1 MKDLKTT
8 INEAINSRWVL
19 VKGWLVPDTI
29 TTENVI
35 AVKVFDTKEEALEL
49 LKRNADNAR
58 GDKNWFSDGLGFYNS
73 DTAYGKA
80 YLTFFKIMHYAV
92 AQTYRWVDEQ
102 GRLQKLRG
110 L

>member
-8 INEAINSRWVL
+8 ISEAINSRWVL
-19 VKGWLVPDTI
+19 VKGWLKPNTI
-29 TTENVI
+29 ITENVF
-35 AVKVFDTKEEALEL
+35 VVDVFDTKEEAIEL
-49 LKRNADNAR
+49 LQKNADNAR

-73 DTAYGKA
+73 DTAMGKA
-80 YLTFFKIMHYAV
+80 YLSFFKVMHYAA

-102 GRLQKLRG
+102 GKLKKLSG